1 MGRLIGVERRRYY
14 CFGLYDAWKKIY
26 EEDLE
31 RLERIEREEEKCLED
46 KIKEAIKKAMKEVR
60 KE

>member
-1 MGRLIGVERRRYY
+1 MGRLVGIAVIKEKAD
-14 CFGLYDAWKKIY
+14 LYDDWRKMY

>member
-1 MGRLIGVERRRYY
+1 MGRLVGITVIKEKAD
-14 CFGLYDAWKKIY
+14 LYDDWRKMY

-31 RLERIEREEEKCLED
+31 RLERLEREEEKCLED
-46 KIKEAIKKAMKEVR
+46 KIKEAIEKAMKEVR

>member
-1 MGRLIGVERRRYY
+1 MGKLIGITVIKEKVD
-14 CFGLYDAWKKIY
+14 LYDDWKKMY

-31 RLERIEREEEKCLED
+31 RLERLEREEEKCLED

>member
-1 MGRLIGVERRRYY
+1 MGRLVGIAVIKEKAD
-14 CFGLYDAWKKIY
+14 LYDDWRKMY

-46 KIKEAIKKAMKEVR
+46 KIKEAIEKAMKEVR
-60 KE
+60 ME